1 MLVWRGTVIA
11 VPTIEERRTRAR
23 RHVEWGRL
31 LIARYQQ
38 YLKELRESGRDTETA
53 ESLLLEL
60 ERTQKVFERD
70 LADLEKRELANWRS
84 DRHL

>member
-1 MLVWRGTVIA
+1 VITL
-11 VPTIEERRTRAR
+11 PTIEERRTSAR

-38 YLKELRESGRDTETA
+38 YLKELRNSGRGTEVA
-53 ESLLLEL
+53 ENLLLEL

-70 LADLEKRELANWRS
+70 LADLEKRE
-84 DRHL
+84 